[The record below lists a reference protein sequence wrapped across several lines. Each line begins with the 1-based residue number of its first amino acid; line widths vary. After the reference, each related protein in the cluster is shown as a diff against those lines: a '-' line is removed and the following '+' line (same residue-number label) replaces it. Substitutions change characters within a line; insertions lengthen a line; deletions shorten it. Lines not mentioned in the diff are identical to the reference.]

1 VRAGDEPLG
10 PEDGSIYDE
19 LDRNWIQAPEV
30 CVRRIDR
37 IAIAIVAVMLGVA
50 GTVSQDA
57 AAQNLPPG
65 AAKRGISPA
74 DAGKRVEAKN
84 GVVTSANALASE
96 AGLAILRAG
105 GNAVD
110 AAVATAFAIGV
121 VEPQMSGL
129 GGSGSDLLAL
139 STSMPL
145 NSPIHGKDTP
155 LRPPGPGRQP
165 LQEIRGT

>member
-129 GGSGSDLLAL
+129 GGSGAA
-139 STSMPL
+139 TVWIKPL